1 MPGFLANKRFCQ
13 WLNYFSH
20 AGFFKGWEKGVSL
33 KLQELLN
40 GINFIAVVG
49 DLDREIDGI
58 AHDSRQIEQN
68 FAFVCYQGVVVDG
81 HEYVSDAIEKGAT
94 AIISEKKLSL
104 RQVQSKLLSEAKES
118 SVSSDIT
125 WVQVK
130 DGRLALALMAANWYN
145 LPAEKLRIIGIT
157 GTNGKTSTAHFIQS
171 IFTAAGFK
179 MGIMGSIGHKFG
191 SKFVAATTTTPESLQ
206 LQKLF
211 MEMVDSGMDS
221 VVMEITS
228 HSLEQKRVAGIQFD
242 AAVFTNLTQDHLDF
256 HKDMQSYLNAK
267 VKLFKQ
273 LKKGVA
279 VLNADDDASQHI
291 IQHLALERSE
301 GQETSILTYGVEK
314 PANLLVRNVNS
325 TLSHLKFTIITP
337 KGEIDVNLKQ
347 LGEYNLY
354 NALAAAGVGL
364 SFGIELDVI
373 KTGLESAVV
382 PGRFELVDC
391 GQDFAVVVDYAHTP
405 DALERFLTAARKITK
420 GQLICIFGCGGD
432 RDKGKRPIMGRIA
445 SEIADHIIITSDN
458 PRTEK
463 PVQII
468 NEIEAGIKPGKNYD
482 VIVDRSSAIARGIET
497 AHSSD
502 LVAIAGKGHENYQDL
517 GDKRI
522 HFDDREVAA
531 EYIAK
536 KLSM

>member
-1 MPGFLANKRFCQ
+1 MSKCEFRPTKAR
-13 WLNYFSH
+13 
-20 AGFFKGWEKGVSL
+20 WEEGVSL
-33 KLQELLN
+33 KLQKLFN
-40 GINFIAVVG
+40 GINVISVVG

-81 HEYVSDAIEKGAT
+81 HKYASNAIEKGAK
-94 AIISEKKLSL
+94 AVVSEKNLSL
-104 RQVQSKLLSEAKES
+104 SKTKELS
-118 SVSSDIT
+118 VPSDIT

-145 LPAEKLRIIGIT
+145 LPAAKLRIIGIT
-157 GTNGKTSTAHFIQS
+157 GTNGKTSTAHFIHS

-191 SKFVAATTTTPESLQ
+191 NKFVSATTTTPESLQ

-211 MEMVDSGMDS
+211 REMVDSGMDS
-221 VVMEITS
+221 VVMEVTS

-273 LKKGVA
+273 LKKGGVA

-291 IQHLALERSE
+291 IQHLALEQSE
-301 GQETSILTYGVEK
+301 GPETSILTYGVEK
-314 PANLLVRNVNS
+314 PANLFVRNVNS
-325 TLSHLKFTIITP
+325 TLSQLKFTIMTP

-354 NALAAAGVGL
+354 NALATAAVGL

-391 GQDFAVVVDYAHTP
+391 GQNFAVVVDYAHTP

-445 SEIADHIIITSDN
+445 SEIADHVIITSDN

-468 NEIEAGIKPGKNYD
+468 NEIEGGVKPGKNYD

-497 AHSSD
+497 ARSSD

-536 KLSM
+536 KWRI